1 MKYISPVI
9 ACALLASCLTVQAQ
23 IQAQANP
30 TPGRNVT
37 QFRKAETF
45 NELIGKEVWNLQ
57 NQKLGKLKFFTT
69 DLPNGRLVEAVI
81 TSGGGFFG
89 LGARLTAVAPRA
101 LSMDS
106 NAGVIRLDVSQ
117 ARFAAAPR
125 FDASHMAPA
134 TQRERVAE
142 VYRYFGFEP
151 WFYLAG
157 QPMVRN
163 AEILQL
169 GHVHRMDRVLGM
181 SIYNPEGGYIAKVS
195 MLMTDL
201 PKGQVVHVVSETGAM
216 GGSKRAI
223 LQPRALRFNPSFKS
237 LILDSTAVEF
247 AGVPE
252 FKWSGKD
259 QDSFQQEAYVNRE
272 VQADGGRH
280 SRQSAQQG
288 RVRNA
293 TAMEEGE
300 SFRDDQKTQRI
311 LQAIQADPSLSAH
324 AKGVEVVTLN
334 AQTTLRGQVNS
345 IEGKYKIGEIAKKF
359 GRPENVSNLIEV
371 RPQGSRSR

>member
-1 MKYISPVI
+1 MKVISPLI

-23 IQAQANP
+23 IQAQSNP

-37 QFRKAETF
+37 QLRQAKHF
-45 NELIGKEVWNLQ
+45 NELIGMEVWNLQ

-69 DLPNGRLVEAVI
+69 DLPNARLVEAVI

-101 LSMDS
+101 LSTDS
-106 NAGVIRLDVSQ
+106 NAGVMRLDVSQ
-117 ARFAAAPR
+117 ARFASAPR

-142 VYRYFGFEP
+142 VYRYFGREP

-157 QPMVRN
+157 QPVVRN

-181 SIYNPEGGYIAKVS
+181 SIHNPKGGYIAKVS

-201 PKGQVVHVVSETGAM
+201 PKGQVVHVVTETGTM
-216 GGSKRAI
+216 GGSKKAI
-223 LQPRALRFNPSFKS
+223 LQPQALRFNPSFRS

-252 FKWSGKD
+252 FKWLGSGG
-259 QDSFQQEAYVNRE
+259 SFQQEAYVNRE
-272 VQADGGRH
+272 VQANKGRN
-280 SRQSAQQG
+280 SQQSVQEG
-288 RVRNA
+288 RVRSA

-300 SFRDDQKTQRI
+300 SFRDEQKTQRI
-311 LQAIQADPSLSAH
+311 LQAIQADPALSAH
-324 AKGVEVVTLN
+324 AKGVEVVTLH
-334 AQTTLRGQVNS
+334 AQTTLRGQVNT
-345 IEGKYKIGEIAKKF
+345 IEGKYRIGEIAKKL